1 LDAGRKVL
9 LILSAAKDLLGHR
22 FFVYILASHSRVL
35 YTGVT
40 RSLLRRMHQHRL
52 GQVPRFTRRYNVNRL
67 VFFQE
72 TPSARA
78 AFDRERQIKGWKRDK
93 KIRLIESV
101 NAQWLDLAEEWF
113 SGSD

>member
-1 LDAGRKVL
+1 
-9 LILSAAKDLLGHR
+9 
-22 FFVYILASHSRVL
+22 
-35 YTGVT
+35 
-40 RSLLRRMHQHRL
+40 MHQHRL